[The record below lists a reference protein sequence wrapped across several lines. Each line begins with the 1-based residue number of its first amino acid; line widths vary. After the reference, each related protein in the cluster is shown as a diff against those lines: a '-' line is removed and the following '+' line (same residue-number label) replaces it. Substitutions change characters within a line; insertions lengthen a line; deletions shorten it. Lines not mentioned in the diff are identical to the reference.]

1 MGALRAGIQT
11 HHTHSR
17 GWSRTMAKSGA
28 KRRLEDNRTRLKFLG
43 DVLNGTT
50 AVHVL
55 VRLLWRRKSC
65 VWWNFAVFFLTQ
77 LACRA
82 SLGSLHSYA
91 KPVFGENGEVL
102 DGGESLNGGLTEYY
116 QDLIYVGAFSLAA
129 STFSDWFWLTM
140 LVVPGVVTYMVVT
153 KLVIPFMNRPRA
165 EDDGEREETR
175 EEKRRRERAERRKQK
190 RFR

>member
-1 MGALRAGIQT
+1 
-11 HHTHSR
+11 
-17 GWSRTMAKSGA
+17 MAKSGA
-28 KRRLEDNRTRLKFLG
+28 KKRLEENRTRLKFLG
-43 DVLNGTT
+43 DVLNVTT
-50 AVHVL
+50 AVHAL

-65 VWWNFAVFFLTQ
+65 AWWNFAVFFLTQ

-91 KPVFGENGEVL
+91 KPVFGEHGEV
-102 DGGESLNGGLTEYY
+102 LNGGLTEYY

-129 STFSDWFWLTM
+129 STLSDWCWLTM

-153 KLVIPFMNRPRA
+153 KLVIPFMNRPRE
-165 EDDGEREETR
+165 EDEGEREETK
-175 EEKRRRERAERRKQK
+175 EEKRRRERAERRKAK